1 MSANPQVEDIV
12 TLPTPQVVPEQAEPL
27 EPPAAEAPV
36 AEETAATPAAA
47 KARRTRPAWFG
58 MAIVG
63 ATALIASSTL
73 GYDAYAASQQR
84 DGLYTR
90 LVATTATLG
99 STQSQLAAANADAA
113 SKKVTAAYVA
123 MYVADAGK
131 VETDYQNLSACD
143 GFGSCRTTSQKL
155 LDDMQA
161 FQSDRKAAEVP
172 AALGASDSSL
182 GDALSAAIA
191 ADDELISG
199 MDSGDITKFKDGFRK
214 LDAAMLSIGKAEASL
229 GAELK

>member
-12 TLPTPQVVPEQAEPL
+12 TLPTPQVVPEP
-27 EPPAAEAPV
+27 EAPI
-36 AEETAATPAAA
+36 AEEPTATPAAV
-47 KARRTRPAWFG
+47 KTRRARPAWFG
-58 MAIVG
+58 TAIMG
-63 ATALIASSTL
+63 ATALIASGAL

-99 STQSQLAAANADAA
+99 STQSQLTAANADAA
-113 SKKVTAAYVA
+113 SKKVTADYVA

-131 VETDYQNLSACD
+131 VETDYQVLSACD
-143 GFGSCRTTSQKL
+143 GFGSCRTASQRL

-161 FQSDRKAAEVP
+161 FQSDRKAANVP
-172 AALGASDSSL
+172 FALEASDSSL

-199 MDSGDITKFKDGFRK
+199 MDAGNVSKFKDGFDK

-229 GAELK
+229 GTELK